1 MSKEQSHDKEKATR
15 KGRFSEEK
23 VEQELKRT
31 NSMHRAFS
39 QKDRSAWLL
48 FLLLCKDVQ
57 PPVVAVVNFIAFS
70 VCARSAD
77 GHRIFPSS
85 SSSPSS
91 LYYDGWGGTFK
102 WEMRNPIPSFTLI
115 SISSSSFG
123 LLQFATTTTENKLY
137 SQKEIH
143 FILVSFS
150 FYFILFHFLFEC
162 RFYLHAPILLCWH
175 LPWPLNTSART
186 LWCFVRF

>member
-1 MSKEQSHDKEKATR
+1 MSKEQSHDREKATR
-15 KGRFSEEK
+15 KGSFSEE

-85 SSSPSS
+85 SPSS

-123 LLQFATTTTENKLY
+123 LLQFATTTTTK
-137 SQKEIH
+137 QI
-143 FILVSFS
+143 I
-150 FYFILFHFLFEC
+150 
-162 RFYLHAPILLCWH
+162 
-175 LPWPLNTSART
+175 
-186 LWCFVRF
+186 

>member
-1 MSKEQSHDKEKATR
+1 MYSHLQIFEFQKSLVCWPSIKEKKAIPRRTPNKRQSGSHKCQRNNHTIKR
-15 KGRFSEEK
+15 KQRAK
-23 VEQELKRT
+23 VVFLRKKLNIKQELKRT

-85 SSSPSS
+85 STSPSS
-91 LYYDGWGGTFK
+91 LYYDG
-102 WEMRNPIPSFTLI
+102 
-115 SISSSSFG
+115 
-123 LLQFATTTTENKLY
+123 
-137 SQKEIH
+137 
-143 FILVSFS
+143 
-150 FYFILFHFLFEC
+150 
-162 RFYLHAPILLCWH
+162 
-175 LPWPLNTSART
+175 
-186 LWCFVRF
+186 